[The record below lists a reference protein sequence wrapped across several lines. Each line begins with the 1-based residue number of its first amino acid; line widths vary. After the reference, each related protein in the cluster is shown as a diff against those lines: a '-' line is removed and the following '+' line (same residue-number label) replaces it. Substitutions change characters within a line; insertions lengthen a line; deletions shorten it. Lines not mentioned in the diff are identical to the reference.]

1 MFAGLEALADQ
12 AAGGPHGFVNPVL
25 YLLRGT
31 GIFHDITRVPAP
43 LAAAV
48 LLSGTTYL
56 DTLQNDTSLTAAPG
70 YDGQTGL
77 GSPDGAVYVAA
88 LSGGRGIR
96 G

>member
-1 MFAGLEALADQ
+1 VSL
-12 AAGGPHGFVNPVL
+12 
-25 YLLRGT
+25 
-31 GIFHDITRVPAP
+31 ISRVPAP

-48 LLSGTTYL
+48 SLNGTLYL
-56 DTLQNDTSLTAAPG
+56 DTLQNDTSLVAGPG

-88 LSGGRGIR
+88 LSGVSPGIR